1 MIKKEKTTLTVI
13 LQYSPSPQFEISIKR
28 FIDSSLVEKIF
39 IVHSGDY
46 SGAHL
51 KCEAVKTESFASG
64 KTLNRVLAKIKTNFF
79 LFISQVHN
87 VKINQFDLERMI
99 NIAEQTD
106 AGMIYSDYYDARNG
120 NRFEHPLNEYQLGSI
135 RDTFDFGHVLI
146 FSTYAVKEAL
156 KRYGK
161 LENVDKAGFY
171 DLRLKVSI
179 DHQLF
184 HIQEYLY
191 TRIKSDARRNSEK
204 LFDYV
209 TPSEHQTQKEME
221 IVATKH
227 LKRIGAYLKPKFEK
241 VPKYNVHFPV
251 EASVIIPVRN
261 RLNTI
266 AEAIKSVLDQKT
278 NFPFNCIVIDNYST
292 DGTTQLLQHIAE
304 KNPLVKHQIP
314 PRTDLSIGGC
324 WNEAIYSNNC
334 GRYAVQLDS
343 DDIYSRSD
351 TLQKIVDE
359 FRHSNYAMIIG
370 SYKLVNKKLEEL
382 PPGII
387 DHKEWTPENGRN
399 NALRINGLGA
409 PRAFNTALLRE
420 IGGMPNVSY
429 GEDYAIELRISHQ
442 YQIGRIYE
450 PLYLCRRWEGNTDAA
465 LSIEVSN
472 RNDNFKDKLRT
483 IEILSR
489 QQFNV
494 KMK

>member
-1 MIKKEKTTLTVI
+1 MRKEKTTLTII
-13 LQYSPSPQFEISIKR
+13 LQYSPHPQFEMAISR
-28 FIDSSLVEKIF
+28 FVDSSLIEKIL
-39 IVHSGDY
+39 IIHSGDY
-46 SGAHL
+46 VGAHL
-51 KCEAVKTESFASG
+51 KCEAVKTDSFPSG
-64 KTLNRVLAKIKTNFF
+64 KTLNRVLAKIKTKYF
-79 LFISQVHN
+79 LFISQVQDI
-87 VKINQFDLERMI
+87 KINQFDMERMI
-99 NIAEQTD
+99 GITEQTG
-106 AGMIYSDYYDARNG
+106 AGIAFSDYYDAKDG

-135 RDTFDFGHVLI
+135 RDTFDFGHVLV
-146 FSTYAVKEAL
+146 FSTYAVKETL

-161 LENVDKAGFY
+161 LENVDRAGLY

-184 HIQEYLY
+184 HIQECLY
-191 TRIKSDARRNSEK
+191 TKIKADVRRNAER

-209 TPSEHQTQKEME
+209 DPSKHQAQKEME
-221 IVATKH
+221 MIATKH

-241 VPKYNVHFPV
+241 VPKYDIRFPV
-251 EASVIIPVRN
+251 EASVVIPVRN

-266 AEAIKSVLDQKT
+266 AEAIKSVLEQKT

-304 KNPLVKHQIP
+304 NNPLVKHQIP
-314 PRTDLSIGGC
+314 SRTDLGIGGC
-324 WNEAIYSNNC
+324 WNEAIYSNGC
-334 GRYAVQLDS
+334 GRYVVQLDS
-343 DDIYSRSD
+343 DDMYSSSD
-351 TLQKIVDE
+351 ALQKIVDE
-359 FRHSNYAMIIG
+359 FHRSNYAMVIG

-382 PPGII
+382 PPGIV

-429 GEDYAIELRISHQ
+429 GEDYAIVLRLSHQ

-450 PLYLCRRWEGNTDAA
+450 LLYHCRRWEGNTDAA
-465 LSIEVSN
+465 LSIEIVN
-472 RNDNFKDKLRT
+472 RNDHFKDKLRT

-489 QQFNV
+489 QQFNG

>member
-1 MIKKEKTTLTVI
+1 MLTII
-13 LQYSPSPQFEISIKR
+13 LQYSPSPHFEIAINR
-28 FIDSSLVEKIF
+28 FIDSTLIEKIF
-39 IVHSGDY
+39 IIHSGDY
-46 SGAHL
+46 AGMHL
-51 KCEAVKTESFASG
+51 KCEAVKTDSFTSG
-64 KTLNRVLAKIKTNFF
+64 KMLNQVLTKIKTKYF
-79 LFISQVHN
+79 LFISQVQN
-87 VKINQFDLERMI
+87 VKIHQFDLERMI
-99 NIAEQTD
+99 GITEHTG
-106 AGMIYSDYYDARNG
+106 AGMTYADYYDEKNG

-135 RDTFDFGHVLI
+135 RDTFDFGHVLV
-146 FSTYAVKEAL
+146 FSTNAVKKAL

-161 LENVDKAGFY
+161 LEDVENAGLY

-191 TRIKSDARRNSEK
+191 SKTKSDLRRTGEK

-209 TPSEHQTQKEME
+209 NPSGYQVQKEME
-221 IVATKH
+221 LVATKH
-227 LKRIGAYLKPKFEK
+227 LKRIGAFLKPKFEK
-241 VPKYNVHFPV
+241 VPKYDIRFPV
-251 EASVIIPVRN
+251 EASVVIPVRN

-266 AEAIKSVLDQKT
+266 AEAVKSVLEQKT
-278 NFPFNCIVIDNYST
+278 KFSFNCIVVDNYST

-314 PRTDLSIGGC
+314 PRTDLGIGGC
-324 WNEAIYSNNC
+324 WNEAIFSDRC
-334 GRYAVQLDS
+334 GRYVIQLDS
-343 DDIYSRSD
+343 DDIYSRPD
-351 TLQKIVDE
+351 TLQKIIDE
-359 FRHSNYAMIIG
+359 FHRSNYAMVIG
-370 SYKLVNKKLEEL
+370 SYILVNIKLEEL

-387 DHKEWTPENGRN
+387 DHKEWTPANGRN

-429 GEDYAIELRISHQ
+429 GEDYAIALRLSHH

-465 LSIEVSN
+465 LSVETVN
-472 RNDNFKDKLRT
+472 RNDHFKDKLRT

-489 QQFNV
+489 RQFNE
-494 KMK
+494 KIK

>member
-1 MIKKEKTTLTVI
+1 MRKEITTLTII
-13 LQYSPSPQFEISIKR
+13 LQYSPHPQFEMTISR
-28 FIDSSLVEKIF
+28 FVDSSLIEKIL
-39 IVHSGDY
+39 IIHSGDY
-46 SGAHL
+46 VGEHL
-51 KCEAVKTESFASG
+51 KCESVKTDSFSSG
-64 KTLNRVLAKIKTNFF
+64 KTLNRVLAKIKTKYF
-79 LFISQVHN
+79 LLISQVQD
-87 VKINQFDLERMI
+87 VKINQFDLERMLGI
-99 NIAEQTD
+99 TEQTG
-106 AGMIYSDYYDARNG
+106 AGLAYSDYYDAKDG

-135 RDTFDFGHVLI
+135 RDTFDFGHVLV
-146 FSTYAVKEAL
+146 FSTVVVKEAL

-161 LENVDKAGFY
+161 LENVDMAGLY

-184 HIQEYLY
+184 HIQECLY
-191 TRIKSDARRNSEK
+191 TKIKSDVRRNGER

-209 TPSEHQTQKEME
+209 DPSKHQTQKEME
-221 IVATKH
+221 MIATKH

-241 VPKYNVHFPV
+241 VPKYDIRFPV
-251 EASVIIPVRN
+251 EASVVIPVRN

-266 AEAIKSVLDQKT
+266 AEAIKSVLEQKT

-314 PRTDLSIGGC
+314 SRTDLGIGGC
-324 WNEAIYSNNC
+324 WNEAMYSNGC
-334 GRYAVQLDS
+334 GRYVVQLDS
-343 DDIYSRSD
+343 DDMYSRPD
-351 TLQKIVDE
+351 TLQKIIDE
-359 FRHSNYAMIIG
+359 FHRSNYAMVIG

-382 PPGII
+382 PPGVV
-387 DHKEWTPENGRN
+387 DHKEWTRENGRN

-429 GEDYAIELRISHQ
+429 GEDYAIALRLSHQ

-465 LSIEVSN
+465 LSIEIVN
-472 RNDNFKDKLRT
+472 RNDHFKDKLRT

-489 QQFNV
+489 QQFNG